1 MSELFKTMQISG
13 AGMRTQGTRLRVISQ
28 NLANVNSLATEP
40 GGKPYQRKV
49 VTFKNQ
55 LDRAL
60 GVEKVT
66 VADIRPD
73 TSDFGKKFDPG
84 HPAADADGYVLTP
97 NVNSIIEMSDM
108 REAQRTYEA
117 NLNVIRSSKSMISQT
132 IDILR

>member
-1 MSELFKTMQISG
+1 MSELFKTMQISS

-60 GVEKVT
+60 GAEKVT
-66 VADIRPD
+66 IADIRPD

-117 NLNVIRSSKSMISQT
+117 NLNVIRSSKAMITQT

>member
-66 VADIRPD
+66 IADIRPD

>member
-1 MSELFKTMQISG
+1 MSELFKTMRISG
-13 AGMRTQGTRLRVISQ
+13 AGMRTQGVRLRVISQ

-49 VTFKNQ
+49 VTFKNE
-55 LDRAL
+55 LDRNL
-60 GVEKVT
+60 GLSKVT
-66 VADIRPD
+66 VANIRPD

-97 NVNSIIEMSDM
+97 NVNGIIEMSDM

-117 NLNVIRSSKSMISQT
+117 NLNVIKSSKSMISQA